1 LSARRWKRQHQ
12 KVHSFGELL
21 GGTKNMARG
30 KLEFL
35 SSEEI
40 RRIHDTAVKV
50 LEQVGV
56 VVNSGSVS
64 RLLIDNGCTQ
74 SKDGLRVLVPESV
87 VKSALAKVPKSILL
101 ASRDGKHDMRVPSDR
116 LYATNGGEG
125 VYVKDLVTGE
135 RHTPTTED
143 VRNFFVLSGDLPQT
157 DFCWPMVGAQDYT
170 PHLKGFIEMK
180 IGYES
185 THKHIQSAAS
195 DAEEAR
201 NLQKLATI
209 LTGGQDRFAK
219 RPIWSAVQCPISPLT
234 FEASL
239 VEAQV
244 ELAKSGVPVVSMSA
258 AVAGM
263 TSPVTIAGTIAQ
275 ITAENLASLV
285 ITQTSSKGAPWIF
298 SSDSVPGDLKSGSID
313 YGSLEANLMR
323 SAAGQMGRFYGLP
336 TMVVGL
342 GIEGQSMLLGR
353 AREGVP
359 IMAMQALVNS
369 DLGSGFGGL
378 DEAAGA
384 SYEQLVA
391 DAWVWDSAKEFIR
404 TFTAD
409 ETAISFETIREAGID
424 GNFLGKR
431 HTLGRFKQESAGVTK
446 PEAVMSGIC
455 ESEPRGTLIK
465 KAKEEAYRILK
476 AQRESAVTRD
486 EADEMDKLLR
496 SLR

>member
-1 LSARRWKRQHQ
+1 
-12 KVHSFGELL
+12 
-21 GGTKNMARG
+21 MARG
-30 KLEFL
+30 RLEFL
-35 SSEEI
+35 SNEEI
-40 RRIHDTAVKV
+40 RRIHDTAVEV

-56 VVNSGSVS
+56 VVNSGRVAG
-64 RLLIDNGCTQ
+64 LLLDNGCSQ
-74 SKDGLRVLVPESV
+74 SKDRLRILIPETV
-87 VKSALAKVPKSILL
+87 IKSALAKAPKSILL
-101 ASRDGKHDMRVPSDR
+101 ASRDGKHDMRIPSER

-125 VYVKDLVTGE
+125 VYVKDLVSGE
-135 RHTPTTED
+135 THTPTTED
-143 VRNFFVLSGDLPQT
+143 VGNFFALSEAFPQI
-157 DFCWPMVGAQDYT
+157 DYCWPMVGALDFT

-185 THKHIQSAAS
+185 TYKHIQSAAAN
-195 DAEEAR
+195 AEEAW

-209 LTGGQDRFAK
+209 LTGGQERFSK

-234 FEASL
+234 FEESL

-244 ELAKSGVPVVSMSA
+244 ELAKMGVPVVSMSA

-263 TSPVTIAGTIAQ
+263 TAPVTIAGTIAQ

-285 ITQTSSKGAPWIF
+285 ITETSAKGAPWIF
-298 SSDSVPGDLKSGSID
+298 SSDSVPGDLKTGSID
-313 YGSLEANLMR
+313 YGALEANLMR
-323 SAAGQMGRFYGLP
+323 GAAGQMGRFYGLP
-336 TMVVGL
+336 TMVAGL

-353 AREGVP
+353 ARDGVP
-359 IMAMQALVNS
+359 TMAIQALVNS

-404 TFTAD
+404 SFGTD
-409 ETAISFETIREAGID
+409 EAAISFETIRDAGID

-431 HTLGRFKQESAGVTK
+431 HTLGRFKLEYAAVTK
-446 PEAVMSGIC
+446 PEAMMSGTS

-465 KAKEEAYRILK
+465 KAKEEAARILK
-476 AQRESAVTRD
+476 ADREPVVTKD

-496 SLR
+496 AIQ

>member
-1 LSARRWKRQHQ
+1 
-12 KVHSFGELL
+12 
-21 GGTKNMARG
+21 MARG

-35 SSEEI
+35 SSEEV
-40 RRIHDTAVKV
+40 RRIHDTSVKV

-56 VVNSGSVS
+56 AVNSASVS
-64 RLLIDNGCTQ
+64 RLLTDNGCTKT
-74 SKDGLRVLVPESV
+74 KDGLRVLIPESV
-87 VKSALAKVPKSILL
+87 VKSALAKAPKSILL
-101 ASRDGKHDMRVPSDR
+101 ASRDGKHDMRIPSER

-135 RHTPTTED
+135 THSPTMED
-143 VRNFFVLSGDLPQT
+143 VRNFFVLAGELTQT
-157 DFCWPMVGAQDYT
+157 DFCWPMVGALDYT

-185 THKHIQSAAS
+185 TYKHIMSAAA
-195 DAEEAR
+195 DEVEAK
-201 NLQKLATI
+201 NLYKLTTI
-209 LTGGQDRFAK
+209 LTGGEEQSSK

-234 FEASL
+234 FEKSL

-244 ELAKSGVPVVSMSA
+244 ELAKLGVPVVSMSA

-275 ITAENLASLV
+275 ITAENLASMV
-285 ITQTSSKGAPWIF
+285 ITQTAAKGAPWIF

-313 YGSLEANLMR
+313 YGALEANLMR

-336 TMVVGL
+336 TMVAGL
-342 GIEGQSMLLGR
+342 GIEGQSTLLGR
-353 AREGVP
+353 ARDGVST
-359 IMAMQALVNS
+359 MAVQAMVNS

-391 DAWVWDSAKEFIR
+391 DAWVWDAAKEFIR
-404 TFTAD
+404 TFSTD
-409 ETAISFETIREAGID
+409 EAAISFETIREAGID

-431 HTLGRFKQESAGVTK
+431 HTLGRFKQESAAMTK

-465 KAKEEAYRILK
+465 KAKEEAARILK
-476 AQRESAVTRD
+476 AQREPAVTKD
-486 EADEMDKLLR
+486 QANEMDLLLR

>member
-1 LSARRWKRQHQ
+1 
-12 KVHSFGELL
+12 
-21 GGTKNMARG
+21 MARG

-40 RRIHDTAVKV
+40 RRIHETAVKV

-56 VVNSGSVS
+56 MVNSRPVTK
-64 RLLIDNGCTQ
+64 LLLDNGCTQ
-74 SKDGLRVLVPESV
+74 SKDGLRVLVPENV
-87 VKSALAKVPKSILL
+87 VKSALARAPKSMML
-101 ASRDGKHDMRVPSDR
+101 ASRDGKHDMRIPSEK

-125 VYVKDLVTGE
+125 VSVRDLVTGE
-135 RHTPTTED
+135 RHTPTMED
-143 VRNFFVLSGDLPQT
+143 VRNFFVLSEELPQT
-157 DFCWPMVGAQDYT
+157 DFCWPMVGALDCT

-185 THKHIQSAAS
+185 THKHIQSAA
-195 DAEEAR
+195 ANVEEAR

-209 LTGGQDRFAK
+209 LTGGQEKFAK
-219 RPIWSAVQCPISPLT
+219 RPIWSAVQCPISPLI
-234 FEASL
+234 FEESL

-244 ELAKSGVPVVSMSA
+244 ELAKFGVPVVSMSA

-298 SSDSVPGDLKSGSID
+298 SSDSVPGNLKTGSID
-313 YGSLEANLMR
+313 YGALEANLMR

-336 TMVVGL
+336 TMVAGL
-342 GIEGQSMLLGR
+342 GIEEQSTLLGR
-353 AREGVP
+353 ARDGVST
-359 IMAMQALVNS
+359 IVVQALVSS

-378 DEAAGA
+378 EEASGA

-391 DAWVWDSAKEFIR
+391 DAWIWELAKEFIR
-404 TFTAD
+404 SFSAD

-446 PEAVMSGIC
+446 PEATMSGMC

-465 KAKEEAYRILK
+465 KAKEEATRILQ
-476 AQRESAVTRD
+476 AQREPAVTKD
-486 EADEMDKLLR
+486 EADEMDLLLR